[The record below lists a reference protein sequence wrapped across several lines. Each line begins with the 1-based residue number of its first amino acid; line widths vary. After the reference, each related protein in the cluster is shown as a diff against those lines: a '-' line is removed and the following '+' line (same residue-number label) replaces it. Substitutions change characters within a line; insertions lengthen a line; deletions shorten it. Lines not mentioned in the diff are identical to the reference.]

1 MLEVT
6 RGTGNTDKGGLIIL
20 AKAVLETLTKP
31 SLLALVIP
39 TKAVLETLITV
50 AKAVL
55 VILTKAL
62 LEVLTKAV
70 PETRLY

>member
-1 MLEVT
+1 
-6 RGTGNTDKGGLIIL
+6 
-20 AKAVLETLTKP
+20 VLETLTKP
-31 SLLALVIP
+31 SLFALVIP
-39 TKAVLETLITV
+39 TKAVLETLIIV